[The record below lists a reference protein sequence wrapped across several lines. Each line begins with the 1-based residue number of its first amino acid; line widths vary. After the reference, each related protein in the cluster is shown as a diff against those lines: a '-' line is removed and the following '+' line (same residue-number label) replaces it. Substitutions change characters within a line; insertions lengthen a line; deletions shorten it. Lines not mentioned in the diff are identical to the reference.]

1 MEERYWREI
10 ESYDLI
16 EKDWK
21 LFRKKLPGWQERYM
35 GKLVR
40 QYIDLLSTD
49 QKASSR
55 FWALDKRIKRD
66 KRNTGVMISRVS
78 RSHMLDIFEMLRVD
92 GVIVESDMEGFS
104 RELKD
109 YMRYGWVLT
118 DEIREEVE
126 SKPDAGPK
134 REGGWAHPYEN
145 DYDPSS
151 AFYFTCS
158 SPVHGG
164 FFRRSRLCGQCEKF
178 EISL

>member
-21 LFRKKLPGWQERYM
+21 LFRQKLPGWQERYM

-126 SKPDAGPK
+126 SKPDWK
-134 REGGWAHPYEN
+134 SRWTKEG
-145 DYDPSS
+145 
-151 AFYFTCS
+151 
-158 SPVHGG
+158 
-164 FFRRSRLCGQCEKF
+164 RRLGA
-178 EISL
+178 SL